1 MLVTLRIIIKKSRS
15 DVVSRSREI
24 HQLIKDTYGNMNWG
38 ALDVKK
44 GVCVG
49 MHAP

>member
-1 MLVTLRIIIKKSRS
+1 MLMSLRIIIKKSRS

-24 HQLIKDTYGNMNWG
+24 HQLIKDAYGSMKWG
-38 ALDVKK
+38 AHYVTK

-49 MHAP
+49 MNVL